1 MPKYQSTK
9 VQSDRVRLEKKL
21 EANSRQFSL
30 NLNAKEISM
39 NQDVIVFVIVGLTI
53 GWIIFK
59 IVRSLVSPKK
69 QGGCGGCTGC
79 NLS

>member
-1 MPKYQSTK
+1 
-9 VQSDRVRLEKKL
+9 
-21 EANSRQFSL
+21 
-30 NLNAKEISM
+30 M

-59 IVRSLVSPKK
+59 TVRSLVSPKK

-79 NLS
+79 ELSSKNKGCASDSPRRFVAKDLIIR